1 MISSSRVVSNGV
13 PAVQKVQYRRLSWG
27 RCSRNKKNALQSAI
41 EVPPGQNLDAW
52 IQRSNLSVTPM
63 PQRRHSI
70 ATVDLL
76 GDHHCR
82 TFSTHHPLY
91 LGTHGVASF
100 PRRSS
105 TTSGWHPLCLHHRC
119 QFQSTIPAIPLLIHL
134 LIPTVFYLWSLVFKF
149 DDLGSL
155 VCCWIELVWSEVS
168 FEP

>member
-1 MISSSRVVSNGV
+1 MSCIIKSPKPNF
-13 PAVQKVQYRRLSWG
+13 PKL
-27 RCSRNKKNALQSAI
+27 LL
-41 EVPPGQNLDAW
+41 QNLQFFYIAKPIWQHRMGIPSPCSPVITPSRHLHSFSRLDL
-52 IQRSNLSVTPM
+52 LSPVITVIDTRPLSAMSIVHVTPM

-134 LIPTVFYLWSLVFKF
+134 LIPTVF
-149 DDLGSL
+149 
-155 VCCWIELVWSEVS
+155 
-168 FEP
+168 